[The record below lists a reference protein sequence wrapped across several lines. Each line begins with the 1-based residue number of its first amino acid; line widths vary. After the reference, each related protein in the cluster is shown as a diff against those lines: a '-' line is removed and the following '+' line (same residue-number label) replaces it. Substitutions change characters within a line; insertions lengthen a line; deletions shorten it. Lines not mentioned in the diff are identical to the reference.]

1 MSCSRRRCFR
11 ATHDWSKSAVLSV
24 IFRLYVAFAHPAWAC
39 VATLCALHFCFLT
52 VLTRI
57 SACSRF
63 SSGPR
68 VAHARHAGAAWP
80 RDFFF
85 LMSHTPLLSL
95 NLAPHLSCP
104 LSSHFSH
111 PSLASSF
118 LHTRLFLSS
127 HSPASASAAFFTQL
141 FLAQGFISL
150 LTRSLFIW
158 LPAFFWVY
166 CLSALYSFSWFLD
179 CVLSRLSMVLTLS
192 VFASLRL

>member
-95 NLAPHLSCP
+95 NLAPHLSFP

-118 LHTRLFLSS
+118 LHTRPLPRLRLSLHGYFSLRALFLCL
-127 HSPASASAAFFTQL
+127 HAA
-141 FLAQGFISL
+141 
-150 LTRSLFIW
+150 
-158 LPAFFWVY
+158 
-166 CLSALYSFSWFLD
+166 CLSGSPLSFGFTVYPH
-179 CVLSRLSMVLTLS
+179 CTL
-192 VFASLRL
+192 FPGSLIVSCRVSQWC